1 MGNCYH
7 KLTEYRFRL
16 TDSKEASALQNQLTD
31 EYKHALVRSEL
42 RSALGGSSYYAII
55 VEEYP
60 ELNQEINL

>member
-1 MGNCYH
+1 MGSYYH
-7 KLTEYRFRL
+7 KLTEYRFQL
-16 TDSKEASALQNQLTD
+16 AHSKEASQLQHELTKIYD
-31 EYKHALVRSEL
+31 HALVRSEL